1 MDLLSTLFLLRTSY
15 SHVNVPQPAR
25 DMLNMDLGRATRC
38 CDKSLRG
45 KGGAEMTKTS
55 VVVIAMLLALVLPL
69 ASTAS
74 ADEISGGGTISAQGA
89 GLAAQC
95 VRSPST

>member
-1 MDLLSTLFLLRTSY
+1 
-15 SHVNVPQPAR
+15 
-25 DMLNMDLGRATRC
+25 
-38 CDKSLRG
+38 
-45 KGGAEMTKTS
+45 MTKRS

-74 ADEISGGGTISAQGA
+74 ADEISGSGTISDKGA

-95 VRSPST
+95 VWSPST

>member
-1 MDLLSTLFLLRTSY
+1 MDLLSTLFLLRSSY

-25 DMLNMDLGRATRC
+25 DILNMDLGRATRC

-45 KGGAEMTKTS
+45 KRGAKMTKRS
-55 VVVIAMLLALVLPL
+55 VVVIAMLLALVLLL
-69 ASTAS
+69 ASAAS
-74 ADEISGGGTISAQGA
+74 ADELSGSGTISAQGA